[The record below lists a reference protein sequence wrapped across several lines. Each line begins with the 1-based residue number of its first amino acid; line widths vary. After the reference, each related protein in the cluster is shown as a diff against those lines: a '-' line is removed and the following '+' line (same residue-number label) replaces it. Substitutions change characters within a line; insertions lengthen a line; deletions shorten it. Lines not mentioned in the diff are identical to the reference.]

1 MRLMV
6 VDDDPAALEL
16 VQALVEP
23 LGYEVLALTDSRQAA
38 ECVNEQKFDAIFVD
52 VQMPNLDGF
61 ELTQLIR
68 ASRSNSGIPIVMITA
83 LEDIET
89 MRQGYKA
96 GVTFFLTKPFN
107 PEKLRGL
114 LLTMRNTILRERTR
128 YARLPFCTT
137 VTCRR
142 GNEQFQLGSLN
153 ISECGMLFES
163 SSGLEPG
170 QEIRPRL
177 YVLAGP
183 GASKPASKDCS
194 QRTAGPH
201 GGPIPRPD
209 FRRSGDYS
217 AVHRPRSQR
226 VGLRF
231 VRLEAI
237 AAAFFPEGKL

>member
-1 MRLMV
+1 MSMKLMV

-52 VQMPNLDGF
+52 VQMPNVDGF
-61 ELTQLIR
+61 ELTSLIR
-68 ASRSNSGIPIVMITA
+68 ASRSNSRVPIVMITA
-83 LEDIET
+83 LEDVET

-107 PEKLRGL
+107 SDKLRGL
-114 LLTMRNTILRERTR
+114 LLAMRGTILRERTR

-142 GNEQFQLGSLN
+142 GNEQFKLGSLN

-163 SSGLEPG
+163 SSGLELGQEIKLDFTFSPG
-170 QEIRPRL
+170 QEPLRLRAKIVHKEPPDRMGVQFHDLTSEDEETIRQYLGR
-177 YVLAGP
+177 
-183 GASKPASKDCS
+183 
-194 QRTAGPH
+194 
-201 GGPIPRPD
+201 
-209 FRRSGDYS
+209 
-217 AVHRPRSQR
+217 
-226 VGLRF
+226 GLKES
-231 VRLEAI
+231 VSDL
-237 AAAFFPEGKL
+237 

>member
-1 MRLMV
+1 MSMKLMV

-16 VQALVEP
+16 AKALVEP

-68 ASRSNSGIPIVMITA
+68 ASRSNSGVPIVMITA
-83 LEDIET
+83 LEDVET
-89 MRQGYKA
+89 MRQGFKA

-114 LLTMRNTILRERTR
+114 LLTVRNTILRERTR

-137 VTCRR
+137 VTCRWA
-142 GNEQFQLGSLN
+142 NEQFKLGSLN
-153 ISECGMLFES
+153 ISESGMLFES

-170 QEIRPRL
+170 HEIRL
-177 YVLAGP
+177 DFTLSP
-183 GASKPASKDCS
+183 GQEHLSLRAK
-194 QRTAGPH
+194 
-201 GGPIPRPD
+201 I
-209 FRRSGDYS
+209 
-217 AVHRPRSQR
+217 VHREPPDHIGVQFHDLTSEDR
-226 VGLRF
+226 
-231 VRLEAI
+231 EAI
-237 AAAFFPEGKL
+237 RQYLGRGLKESVSDL